1 MTFKIRRAA
10 ASAAAVVALAASVCA
25 EPFRDGDTVVFFGD
39 SITHGGRYHEFLT
52 DFYRTRFPDAD
63 IRFVN
68 SGIGGDS
75 AQGAMP
81 RIPVDVAE
89 YGPTWVFYHFGM
101 NDVNRGAYVKDQTP
115 RQKRQAAD
123 AAASFKRNFVALSEK
138 VRAAVPGVREMFATP
153 TPYDD
158 TADVTNMP
166 KGATGWAT
174 VNQVGCN
181 AALRGLGEFVK
192 GVAAERRVPV
202 VDWHAPLDGFVNRRR
217 RAGDAHFMVTGCDR
231 VHPGAVGHSIMA
243 WEFLKAQ
250 GVPATVSD
258 VKLDAAAGRTVR
270 AENAT
275 VTDVTRTADG
285 VTCTVLA
292 KALPFPVPDEVRGIL
307 GEFDVEETLNR
318 EVFAVKGLPKGEYA
332 LLIDGSEVLRTDHAG
347 FASGVGLG
355 FNPKTPQYAQ
365 ARAFFDRNAELAER
379 ERKMR
384 NSHAARWFYAMR
396 KAPVDD
402 VKAFGEW
409 FERNEPNKGECF
421 AKFVPG
427 YLAYWPR
434 YREMRAELL
443 ADQRK
448 ARALARPVPRKY
460 EVKRLQPDAGCLTVE
475 NFRTE

>member
-1 MTFKIRRAA
+1 MTFEIRRAA
-10 ASAAAVVALAASVCA
+10 ISAAAVIALAASVCA

-75 AQGAMP
+75 ANGAMP
-81 RIPVDVAE
+81 RIAVDVAE

-101 NDVNRGAYVKDQTP
+101 NDVNRGAYVKDPSPGQE
-115 RQKRQAAD
+115 R
-123 AAASFKRNFVALSEK
+123 AAANAAWAFKRNVVALSDR
-138 VRAAVPGVREMFATP
+138 VRKAVPGVREMFASP
-153 TPYDD
+153 TFYDD

-174 VNQVGCN
+174 VNQIGCN
-181 AALRGLGEFVK
+181 AALRRFGDFVE
-192 GVAAERRVPV
+192 GVAAAKKAPF
-202 VDWHAPLDGFVNRRR
+202 VDWHAPLDRFVNRRR
-217 RAGDAHFMVTGCDR
+217 QAGDAHFMVTGWDR

-243 WEFLKAQ
+243 WEFLRAQ

-258 VKLDAAAGRTVR
+258 VELDAVAGRTVR

-275 VTDVTRTADG
+275 VADIVRTADG
-285 VTCTVLA
+285 VTCTVRA
-292 KALPFPVPDEVRGIL
+292 KALPFPVPDEVREIL

-332 LLIDGSEVLRTDHAG
+332 LFIDGSEVLCASHAG
-347 FASGVGLG
+347 FASGVRLG

-365 ARAFFDRNAELAER
+365 ARAFFDRNAELSDR

-402 VKAFGEW
+402 VKAFGVW
-409 FERNEPNKGECF
+409 FEKNEKDKTGYF

-427 YLAYWPR
+427 YLEYWPR
-434 YREMRAELL
+434 YREVRAELL

-460 EVKRLQPDAGCLTVE
+460 EVKRLSPGLLEKCHLE
-475 NFRTE
+475 PF